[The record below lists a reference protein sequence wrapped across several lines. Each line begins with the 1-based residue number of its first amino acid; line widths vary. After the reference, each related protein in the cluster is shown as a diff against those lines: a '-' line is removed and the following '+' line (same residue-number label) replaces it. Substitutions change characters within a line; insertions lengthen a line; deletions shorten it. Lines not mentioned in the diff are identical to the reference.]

1 MPELGKTITLKRGI
15 GLSTCML
22 IGTGILALPGLALGI
37 GNVYEVILGWLLI
50 SLIAIPRVQICAR
63 LGLKFPSTAGV
74 AGYAEKAVGPWG
86 RYSVSYLVGGS
97 FLFGLPAVSLIGGQ
111 YIQQL
116 FPFSNLDVTHFAIL
130 LATLMF
136 ISNLFGTRVLTLI
149 NYFAVATLF
158 LLLGLLI
165 VFNLNF
171 LNLGF
176 GIAGEALSG
185 SGSANVNPKNVWN
198 ISVLLFWA
206 FLGWENLSFSLG
218 EIENPEKNVPRL
230 YWFSFVLVAA
240 IYILL
245 ALISVGASVSGVALK
260 GAAGLSSLVLLT
272 PGGNVL
278 VWFII
283 LVIAANA
290 CSWNFTASRLLYAGG
305 KTGIFPAVFGR
316 ISKQNVPVFALA
328 SLYTLSVLLLTGTY
342 FLKISLADIMLIV
355 NQNFIFLCS
364 FVILAYWRTETRREK
379 WVFAFAALLSL
390 SILASGFTW
399 KAIYPLFLIGLGY
412 FRFLKHTDER
422 VEFRREFRKEIR
434 KKIKRESIQHE
445 EAQERSFFKD

>member
-1 MPELGKTITLKRGI
+1 
-15 GLSTCML
+15 
-22 IGTGILALPGLALGI
+22 
-37 GNVYEVILGWLLI
+37 
-50 SLIAIPRVQICAR
+50 
-63 LGLKFPSTAGV
+63 
-74 AGYAEKAVGPWG
+74 
-86 RYSVSYLVGGS
+86 
-97 FLFGLPAVSLIGGQ
+97 
-111 YIQQL
+111 
-116 FPFSNLDVTHFAIL
+116 
-130 LATLMF
+130 MF

-278 VWFII
+278 VWLII
-283 LVIAANA
+283 FVIAANA

-305 KTGIFPAVFGR
+305 RTGIFPAVFGR

-328 SLYTLSVLLLTGTY
+328 SLYTLSALLLTGTY

-422 VEFRREFRKEIR
+422 VEFRREFRREIR
-434 KKIKRESIQHE
+434 EKIKRESIQHE
-445 EAQERSFFKD
+445 EAQERSFLKD

>member
-50 SLIAIPRVQICAR
+50 SLITIPRVQICAR

-86 RYSVSYLVGGS
+86 RYSVSYLVAGS

-116 FPFSNLDVTHFAIL
+116 FLSSNLNVTHFAIL
-130 LATLMF
+130 LATLML

-149 NYFAVATLF
+149 NYFAVGTLF
-158 LLLGLLI
+158 LLLSLLI
-165 VFNLNF
+165 VFNLDF

-185 SGSANVNPKNVWN
+185 SASVNPKNIWN

-218 EIENPEKNVPRL
+218 EIENPEKNVPKL
-230 YWFSFVLVAA
+230 YWFSFVIVAA

-245 ALISVGASVSGVALK
+245 ALISVGASASGVALK

-278 VWFII
+278 VWLII
-283 LVIAANA
+283 FVIAANA

-305 KTGIFPAVFGR
+305 KTGIFPAVFGKL
-316 ISKQNVPVFALA
+316 SKKNVPVFALT
-328 SLYTLSVLLLTGTY
+328 SLYTLSVLLLIGTY
-342 FLKISLADIMLIV
+342 LLKISLADIMLIV

-364 FVILAYWRTETRREK
+364 FIILAYWRTEIRWER
-379 WVFAFAALLSL
+379 WVFAFATLLSL

-422 VEFRREFRKEIR
+422 VKFKREFKREI
-434 KKIKRESIQHE
+434 KSKIKRESIQRE
-445 EAQERSFFKD
+445 DSQERSFLKD

>member
-86 RYSVSYLVGGS
+86 RYSVSYLVAGS

-116 FPFSNLDVTHFAIL
+116 FPSSNLNVTHFAIL

-158 LLLGLLI
+158 LLLSLLV
-165 VFNLNF
+165 VFNLDF

-185 SGSANVNPKNVWN
+185 SGSASVNPKNVWN

-305 KTGIFPAVFGR
+305 RTGIFPAVFGR
-316 ISKQNVPVFALA
+316 TFKTKRSCVCTCEPVYPLSSSAYRDLFFKNLSCRYNAYCKPELHFPVFLCH
-328 SLYTLSVLLLTGTY
+328 TCLLE
-342 FLKISLADIMLIV
+342 
-355 NQNFIFLCS
+355 N
-364 FVILAYWRTETRREK
+364 
-379 WVFAFAALLSL
+379 
-390 SILASGFTW
+390 
-399 KAIYPLFLIGLGY
+399 
-412 FRFLKHTDER
+412 
-422 VEFRREFRKEIR
+422 
-434 KKIKRESIQHE
+434 
-445 EAQERSFFKD
+445 